1 MTGLEIRLVND
12 TQIQYFDEYNICLG
26 LDLDIKDEL
35 LFLNIKEWRIVND
48 YGESPFINEVGLN
61 TEQYQSLVQEIQ
73 FILTF
78 IQRYL
83 NRISFSK
90 GIDLNLFWV
99 KLNTELIYQE
109 DSVVIAYD
117 LKIDKETYKPF
128 ILEKQ
133 QQIFNTIN
141 SWNIF
146 RKNKE

>member
-48 YGESPFINEVGLN
+48 YGESPLINEVGLN

-83 NRISFSK
+83 NRISFSE

-109 DSVVIAYD
+109 DSVIIAYD
-117 LKIDKETYKPF
+117 LKID
-128 ILEKQ
+128 
-133 QQIFNTIN
+133 
-141 SWNIF
+141 
-146 RKNKE
+146 